1 MSRSAW
7 LAGSALLIA
16 IILITMQIRNGTAT
30 KTTDGVQV
38 VESGSSSK
46 VDGPSSA
53 TRELESASPRTDKA
67 PSPRSDSA
75 HPKIVDPR
83 FHQWLVH
90 EAKSLDSPSVNGERK
105 KKEIREIVQKL
116 TPAQS
121 RQLLATAQ
129 DPQAPAGE
137 KILSTYLLVEG
148 GSISRE
154 DLRVLI
160 TSPVEDQGPHQA
172 HSESEMTGVREKS
185 LRIMALD
192 GLFSRAQ
199 SDPSAR
205 EALAKII
212 ADIQDPYVREYARER
227 YSRLRSQ

>member
-7 LAGSALLIA
+7 VAVSALLIA
-16 IILITMQIRNGTAT
+16 VILIAVQIRNGASS
-30 KTTDGVQV
+30 KTTGGGQIIEPGSNNQV
-38 VESGSSSK
+38 LGSSSATQELK
-46 VDGPSSA
+46 SSG
-53 TRELESASPRTDKA
+53 TGGDKA

-75 HPKIVDPR
+75 QPKIVDPR
-83 FHQWLVH
+83 FHQWLVQ
-90 EAKSLDSPSVNGERK
+90 EAKSLDSPSVNGEKK

-129 DPQAPAGE
+129 NPQAPAGE
-137 KILSTYLLVEG
+137 KILSTFLLVEAG
-148 GSISRE
+148 PISHQ
-154 DLRVLI
+154 DLRALI

-212 ADIQDPYVREYARER
+212 ADIQDPYVREYARDR
-227 YSRLRSQ
+227 YSRLQSQ